1 MHLRTLGQAALF
13 SISFLLAVP
22 LQAGA
27 DTRTIEDEGWTDAA
41 LQRAPADGG
50 VRRWQVAAP
59 GGFHLHNAPSSVAKV
74 IATIPQ
80 AAILSSFG
88 CVDVENEVWCEVR
101 PFRGG
106 PRGFMQAA
114 GLQPAQGPDGVV
126 ATGIDDSERRARKHD
141 FDAKGV
147 IPCAQERGQE
157 MGECNAEVARGGGR
171 DATVVVTFPNGFA
184 RRLYFVHGEFVSAS
198 STMSGSG
205 IDTDWRVENGLHE
218 IRVDDQRYELPEILV
233 FGD

>member
-1 MHLRTLGQAALF
+1 
-13 SISFLLAVP
+13 
-22 LQAGA
+22 
-27 DTRTIEDEGWTDAA
+27 
-41 LQRAPADGG
+41 
-50 VRRWQVAAP
+50 
-59 GGFHLHNAPSSVAKV
+59 
-74 IATIPQ
+74 
-80 AAILSSFG
+80 
-88 CVDVENEVWCEVR
+88 
-101 PFRGG
+101 
-106 PRGFMQAA
+106 
-114 GLQPAQGPDGVV
+114 
-126 ATGIDDSERRARKHD
+126 
-141 FDAKGV
+141 
-147 IPCAQERGQE
+147 